1 MSKPVPIEGQVVKGE
16 ERTVTESSAVRFPLA
31 QLGQWRER
39 LTNSLFRAV
48 LVLGVLV
55 FVAETALNA
64 EMRRWDLVG
73 LMAGVY
79 LIFAVLAFARR
90 VSSSIRAGVLVF
102 ILYTM
107 GALSLTQ
114 SGLGGEG
121 RTLMLLTPLLA
132 LILLGIRA
140 GVVMAGVCT
149 LTLVAVGLLMG
160 LGHWRPRMEP
170 SSTELLPWLSAFAV
184 YLLLA
189 ALMLIPA
196 GYAIGTLVA
205 NLGRALEE
213 AQRRWREVR
222 QLSRSL
228 EQQVEERTARLAR
241 RSAQLE
247 AAARVAREVAAIQDV
262 EQLLQEAVGLISERF
277 GLYHAGI
284 FLMDQTGEWLVM
296 KAASSGGGQRM
307 VQRGYRVRVG
317 GEDPVG
323 RATVRRSPVRRTTS
337 PPGIDDLPLTKAEVA
352 LPLIARERVIG
363 VLDLH
368 SVREDAFD
376 EEEVAILQVMAD
388 QIALAIDNTRL
399 LVESQKALER
409 VRRYQV
415 EETLRSWREALLRRG
430 IRPAYLYDQLSVRP
444 LPPGETPLPI
454 GRGSLPGRVTVH
466 SYPDGRSVL
475 VAPIRVYDRTI
486 GVLSFEAHRTWGED
500 EIALVEAAVEQMGLA
515 LENARLLEETRRRA
529 ERERLVADITA
540 RVRASADVETILR
553 TAVREIGAALG
564 TDRTFVQVG
573 VDRSPSAG
581 GSGYG
586 S

>member
-1 MSKPVPIEGQVVKGE
+1 MSEPVPTEGQVLKGE
-16 ERTVTESSAVRFPLA
+16 EGTVTESSAIRLPLT

-79 LIFAVLAFARR
+79 LILAVLAFARR
-90 VSSSIRAGVLVF
+90 VSSSIRAGVLIF

-140 GVVMAGVCT
+140 GVMTAGVCT

-160 LGHWRPRMEP
+160 LGYWRPRMEP

-247 AAARVAREVAAIQDV
+247 AAARVAREVAAIRDV

-284 FLMDQTGEWLVM
+284 FLMDQAGEWLIM

-323 RATVRRSPVRRTTS
+323 RAAVRRSPVRRTAS
-337 PPGIDDLPLTKAEVA
+337 PGIDDLPLTKTEVA

-430 IRPAYLYDQLSVRP
+430 IRLAYLYDQLSVRP
-444 LPPGETPLPI
+444 LPPDETPLPI